1 MRAVRLAIGSL
12 FSCARGTL
20 GVGVSGRVAM
30 ERAMSSGSLLGE
42 IGFWAD
48 RTPVHEAAR
57 GGETVQLRELIENG
71 ACVNLVTF
79 DSITPLH
86 EASLRGQTQCVEML
100 LAAGAQVDARN
111 IDGST
116 PLCDACASGSIDC
129 VKVLLSHGAKVN
141 PPLYTASPLHEAC
154 MNGSAECVRLL
165 IDMGANLEAHDCHF
179 GTPLHVACARE
190 HLDCVKILLNAGANV
205 NAAKLHET
213 ALHHA
218 AKVKN
223 ADLVEMLVEFG
234 GNIWA
239 RDNQGRKPSDYTW
252 SSSPAAKCFEHYER
266 TPLSL
271 SQLCRLSLRRAIGQ
285 RGLQKVAQLH
295 IPPRLIEFVSYK

>member
-1 MRAVRLAIGSL
+1 ML
-12 FSCARGTL
+12 FSRFCRVQIAQDKEEICL
-20 GVGVSGRVAM
+20 MPLLFGVAWSPR
-30 ERAMSSGSLLGE
+30 S
-42 IGFWAD
+42 F
-48 RTPVHEAAR
+48 
-57 GGETVQLRELIENG
+57 
-71 ACVNLVTF
+71 
-79 DSITPLH
+79 
-86 EASLRGQTQCVEML
+86 AS
-100 LAAGAQVDARN
+100 
-111 IDGST
+111 
-116 PLCDACASGSIDC
+116 
-129 VKVLLSHGAKVN
+129 
-141 PPLYTASPLHEAC
+141 
-154 MNGSAECVRLL
+154 VRLL
-165 IDMGANLEAHDCHF
+165 FISV
-179 GTPLHVACARE
+179 PS
-190 HLDCVKILLNAGANV
+190 GANV